1 MIHENASQPEVLVP
15 IRLDMEIDGQ
25 KLRDAFTWN
34 MNGPS
39 TALAGV
45 HPALSAWR
53 RGVPSSPRGS
63 AEEARA
69 EGTDWRPRNRPAVP
83 PPPAPVFVA
92 EKLMTPEMFSEILC
106 DDLDLNPLTFVPAIA
121 SAIRQQIES
130 YPTDSI
136 LEDKSDQRV
145 IIKVGD

>member
-1 MIHENASQPEVLVP
+1 
-15 IRLDMEIDGQ
+15 MEIDGQ

-69 EGTDWRPRNRPAVP
+69 EGTDWRPHSRPAVP
-83 PPPAPVFVA
+83 PAPRPRLRCREA
-92 EKLMTPEMFSEILC
+92 
-106 DDLDLNPLTFVPAIA
+106 DDPGDVL
-121 SAIRQQIES
+121 R
-130 YPTDSI
+130 DS
-136 LEDKSDQRV
+136 L
-145 IIKVGD
+145 